1 MKQGQWM
8 LNGSY
13 GGRWESITYFDTKE
27 EAIKHGINLLKKYNH
42 NTHDEKTRNQV
53 MNDLTIYSY
62 YNELIYTFFVGEIE
76 EIAFPDETDS
86 LLENIAERVY
96 SEAGEYTEGF
106 LDDVTDEHQ
115 NELAA
120 LIRDWAERHDYLP
133 GCFLIREIEEI
144 DIRNFEEVS
153 E

>member
-86 LLENIAERVY
+86 LPSIRRNY
-96 SEAGEYTEGF
+96 KDSYTDGRNS
-106 LDDVTDEHQ
+106 VV
-115 NELAA
+115 
-120 LIRDWAERHDYLP
+120 IYL
-133 GCFLIREIEEI
+133 
-144 DIRNFEEVS
+144 S
-153 E
+153 AS